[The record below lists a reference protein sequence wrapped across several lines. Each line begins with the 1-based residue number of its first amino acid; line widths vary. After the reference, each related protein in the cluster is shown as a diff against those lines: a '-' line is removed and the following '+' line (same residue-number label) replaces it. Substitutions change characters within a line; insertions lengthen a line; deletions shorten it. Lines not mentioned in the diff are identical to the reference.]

1 MKRIGRTV
9 AVAALSVLA
18 AGALAGCGAN
28 LDREVEVQGM
38 LMEVPS
44 DWLQETGAGNSDSRG
59 TVSFIEEDD
68 DRDEDETGN
77 MIEVSY
83 RRIADSTPRAEPQ
96 AGSPLGEDA
105 DGKASESDDP
115 ADSEGPLDAPT
126 TPGGTDSEKTSTDN
140 SIASQGSPSAE
151 TAADAKGT
159 ADAAQATHPKAATS
173 DSGEGAVIND
183 EAAGRMADIAPAP
196 RTAVEAMVAKQASL
210 EEEQGVTAW
219 SIDEEKAR
227 VIDGAQVTSYEYSF
241 VKEIDGERRKY
252 EFKTVFVFT
261 QDMMYEVSLV
271 GGAVGVDALIDT
283 IEL

>member
-28 LDREVEVQGM
+28 LDREVEVQGI

-44 DWLQETGAGNSDSRG
+44 DWLQDTGTGNNDSRG
-59 TVSFIEEDD
+59 TVSFIEEED

-83 RRIADSTPRAEPQ
+83 RRVDNAASQVESRADA
-96 AGSPLGEDA
+96 ALGEDSKGQSSSSETFANAEEPSDAATETDTANDGEISSDNAAALQNSLSGSAPSDTA
-105 DGKASESDDP
+105 DTAGVPQTAQPEASARDASE
-115 ADSEGPLDAPT
+115 
-126 TPGGTDSEKTSTDN
+126 
-140 SIASQGSPSAE
+140 
-151 TAADAKGT
+151 
-159 ADAAQATHPKAATS
+159 
-173 DSGEGAVIND
+173 GAIIEDEVI
-183 EAAGRMADIAPAP
+183 GRVSDIAPAP
-196 RTAVEAMVAKQASL
+196 RTAMEAMAAKQVSL
-210 EEEQGVTAW
+210 EKEQGIIAW
-219 SIDEEKAR
+219 SIDEEKTR

-261 QDMMYEVSLV
+261 HDMMYEISIVGDAVS
-271 GGAVGVDALIDT
+271 VDALIDT